1 MINQTLK
8 AGVIGW
14 PINHSLSPF
23 LHRFWLKEH
32 SIQGEYLPLAVSSE
46 KLEGFIRGLA
56 ENGWCGINVTLPH
69 KQAALELVDDLD
81 PIARR
86 IGAINTIVVMGDGS
100 LKGINTDGYG
110 FFKNLQEFQS
120 EWEASDK
127 PVVVLGAGGAAR
139 AVLMALIESGSS
151 EIRLV
156 NRNQSR
162 AKNLAAEFN
171 GPIRVYNWSDRSAIL
186 SEARLL
192 VNTTSLGMRGQAPLK
207 IDLKNLPL
215 RAVVNDIV
223 YTPIETELLKNAERR
238 GNRTV
243 DGLGM
248 LLHQARVG
256 FSAWFGVDPSV
267 SSALRAH
274 VLNAMKI

>member
-14 PINHSLSPF
+14 PISHSLSPY

-32 SIQGEYLPLAVSSE
+32 SVHGEYLPVAVNAE
-46 KLEGFIRGLA
+46 KLEEFLKGLA
-56 ENGWCGINVTLPH
+56 DNGWRGINITLPH
-69 KQAALELVDDLD
+69 KQAAMEFVDDLD
-81 PIARR
+81 PTARR
-86 IGAINTIVVMGDGS
+86 IGAINTIIVKRDGS
-100 LKGINTDGYG
+100 LKGTNTDGYG
-110 FFKNLQEFQS
+110 FLKNLQGFQS
-120 EWEASDK
+120 EWEAVDG

-156 NRNQSR
+156 NRNQIK
-162 AKNLAAEFN
+162 AEDLVAEFN
-171 GPIRVYNWSDRSAIL
+171 GPIKVYDWSDRSAIL

-192 VNTTSLGMRGQAPLK
+192 VNTTSLGMTGQAPLK
-207 IDLKNLPL
+207 INLKKLPL
-215 RAVVNDIV
+215 SAVVNDIV
-223 YTPIETELLKNAERR
+223 YTPLETELLKNARRR

-256 FSAWFGVDPSV
+256 FSAWFGVDPEV
-267 SSALRAH
+267 SNSLRTH
-274 VLNAMKI
+274 VLSAMKT

>member
-14 PINHSLSPF
+14 PISHSLSPY

-32 SIQGEYLPLAVSSE
+32 SVHGEYLPVAVNVE
-46 KLEGFIRGLA
+46 KLEEFLKGLA
-56 ENGWCGINVTLPH
+56 DNGWRGINITLPH
-69 KQAALELVDDLD
+69 KQAAMEFVDDLD
-81 PIARR
+81 PTARR
-86 IGAINTIVVMGDGS
+86 IGAINTIIVKPNGS
-100 LKGINTDGYG
+100 LKGTNTDGYG
-110 FFKNLQEFQS
+110 FLKNLQGFQS
-120 EWEASDK
+120 EWEVVDE

-139 AVLMALIESGSS
+139 AVLIALIESGSS

-156 NRNQSR
+156 NRNQIR
-162 AKNLAAEFN
+162 AEDLAAEFN
-171 GPIRVYNWSDRSAIL
+171 GPISVYNWSDRSAIL

-192 VNTTSLGMRGQAPLK
+192 VNTTSLGMTGQAPLK
-207 IDLKNLPL
+207 IDLKKLPL

-223 YTPIETELLKNAERR
+223 YTPLETELLKNARRR

-256 FSAWFGVDPSV
+256 FSAWFGVDPEV
-267 SSALRAH
+267 SNSLRTH
-274 VLNAMKI
+274 VLNAMKT

>member
-32 SIQGEYLPLAVSSE
+32 SIRGEYLPLAVSSE

-86 IGAINTIVVMGDGS
+86 IGAINTIVVKGDGS

>member
-32 SIQGEYLPLAVSSE
+32 SIRGEYLPLAVSSE

-207 IDLKNLPL
+207 IDLKNLPM